1 MLEGLVTPGE
11 LDETALLVAMDEG
24 VLGTTDGKVD
34 VPTLLVE
41 VLVGNVEAG
50 VEADWQSKPTLWM
63 PTSQPSSL
71 P

>member
-50 VEADWQSKPTLWM
+50 VEAD
-63 PTSQPSSL
+63 
-71 P
+71 